1 MLKRTTTLSS
11 TWVKN
16 VYSLGMQTGTNSDY
30 LYTKS
35 SLGQQITNQPV
46 DNSPVT
52 PPFVQVVASLLSTL
66 KNARF
71 NPLYSYLYPQSTA
84 PTNKTKKKI

>member
-1 MLKRTTTLSS
+1 MLKRTDTLPSP
-11 TWVKN
+11 WVKN
-16 VYSLGMQTGTNSDY
+16 VYRLGTQTGINSDY

-35 SLGQQITNQPV
+35 SLGRMFVTQPV
-46 DNSPVT
+46 DNSLVT
-52 PPFVQVVASLLSTL
+52 PLFVQVVASLLSTL